1 MCKDMSLHVSW
12 PARERAKILDPS
24 AGFGVVW
31 VLSLPLRGT
40 HSFEPI
46 LKPEYSLQYLFKDNE
61 YDESIG
67 PVLAILL

>member
-1 MCKDMSLHVSW
+1 MYGYV
-12 PARERAKILDPS
+12 ARKRGSEARGARHFS
-24 AGFGVVW
+24 ASVW